1 MCLLSHAK
9 KYIVYTILWQWAAL
23 LSQVLAVFSIAD
35 LLEKV
40 VYQNVTTAAVERTI
54 ITLIFVVIVR
64 FVCERMGA
72 RSSYLACVDVK
83 RILREKIYEKML
95 KLGASYNEQVSSSEV
110 VQVSTEG
117 VEQLETYFGKYLPQ
131 LFYSLIAPVT
141 LFVILSRVSLK
152 ASVILLICVPR
163 TMERRKLWMSDTNK
177 KNMPKSTVQK
187 KMVNESTASYGA
199 AATKKRRSAISIMG
213 SLIGLV
219 KPLLHIMLAA
229 IILGTAGYLCAIFLT
244 ILAGQV
250 IVHGLIAGGT
260 GSVKTIITVMII
272 IAVLRGILHYAE
284 QYCNHFIAFKL
295 LAIIRHKV
303 FAALRKLCPA
313 KLEDRDKG
321 NLISIIT
328 TDIELLEVFYA
339 HTISPIAIAT
349 LTSLIMVIFIGRYH
363 WLTGLLALAAYMIVG
378 IVIPMW
384 NGRRGSQM
392 GMEFRTNFGELNS
405 FVLDSLRGLD
415 ETIQYD
421 QGEKRKEQ
429 MSERSRSLAGM
440 QEKLS
445 KMEGAQRSFTN
456 LVILLASFGMLALTV
471 WLYGKGEIG
480 FEGILTCT
488 IAMMGSFGPVVALSS
503 LSNNL
508 NQTLASGERVL
519 SLLEETPMVEEISE
533 DMHIKMTSENMSAI
547 SNETDDITKNEK
559 NILSGISAGGEMC
572 RGNAFSGAEANNV
585 TFAYENE
592 TILDDYSLKLEPG
605 KIIGIHGASGSG
617 KSTLLKLLM
626 RFWDVNQGSVSVNGE
641 DVRKIPTRHLRDMES
656 YVTQETHL
664 FHDSIANNIAVGSP
678 GASRE
683 AIIEAAKK
691 ASIHDFIMNLPKGYD
706 TEVGELGDTLSGGE
720 KQRIGI
726 ARAFLH
732 DSPLILMDEP
742 TLNLDSLNEG
752 IILKSLREAAEKKT
766 VVLVSHRKST
776 MNIVDTVFEMKD
788 GRIS

>member
-1 MCLLSHAK
+1 
-9 KYIVYTILWQWAAL
+9 
-23 LSQVLAVFSIAD
+23 
-35 LLEKV
+35 
-40 VYQNVTTAAVERTI
+40 
-54 ITLIFVVIVR
+54 
-64 FVCERMGA
+64 
-72 RSSYLACVDVK
+72 
-83 RILREKIYEKML
+83 
-95 KLGASYNEQVSSSEV
+95 
-110 VQVSTEG
+110 
-117 VEQLETYFGKYLPQ
+117 
-131 LFYSLIAPVT
+131 
-141 LFVILSRVSLK
+141 
-152 ASVILLICVPR
+152 
-163 TMERRKLWMSDTNK
+163 MSDTNEK
-177 KNMPKSTVQK
+177 SMQKSTVQK
-187 KMVNESTASYGA
+187 KMVNESIASYGA

-250 IVHGLIAGGT
+250 IVHGLIAGGE
-260 GSVKTIITVMII
+260 GSVKTIITLMLI

-313 KLEDRDKG
+313 KLEGRDKG

-349 LTSLIMVIFIGRYH
+349 LTSLVMVVFIGRYH
-363 WLTGLLALAAYMIVG
+363 WLAGILALIAYLIVG
-378 IVIPMW
+378 VVIPMW
-384 NGRRGSQM
+384 NGKCGSQM

-471 WLYGKGEIG
+471 WLYGKEEIG

-519 SLLEETPMVEEISE
+519 SLLEETPMVEEIPE
-533 DMHIKMTSENMSAI
+533 DMHIKIVSEN
-547 SNETDDITKNEK
+547 
-559 NILSGISAGGEMC
+559 
-572 RGNAFSGAEANNV
+572 FSGAEAKNV

-605 KIIGIHGASGSG
+605 KITGIHGASGSG

-626 RFWDVNQGSVSVNGE
+626 RFWDVNEGSVSVDDE

-691 ASIHDFIMNLPKGYD
+691 ASIHDFIMKLPKGYD

-742 TLNLDSLNEG
+742 TSNLDSLNEG
-752 IILKSLREAAEKKT
+752 IILKSLREATEKKT

>member
-1 MCLLSHAK
+1 
-9 KYIVYTILWQWAAL
+9 
-23 LSQVLAVFSIAD
+23 
-35 LLEKV
+35 
-40 VYQNVTTAAVERTI
+40 
-54 ITLIFVVIVR
+54 
-64 FVCERMGA
+64 
-72 RSSYLACVDVK
+72 
-83 RILREKIYEKML
+83 
-95 KLGASYNEQVSSSEV
+95 
-110 VQVSTEG
+110 
-117 VEQLETYFGKYLPQ
+117 
-131 LFYSLIAPVT
+131 
-141 LFVILSRVSLK
+141 
-152 ASVILLICVPR
+152 
-163 TMERRKLWMSDTNK
+163 MSDTNK
-177 KNMPKSTVQK
+177 KNMQKSTVQK
-187 KMVNESTASYGA
+187 KRVNESTASYGV

-250 IVHGLIAGGT
+250 IVHGVIAGGA
-260 GSVKTIITVMII
+260 GSIKTIITVMII
-272 IAVLRGILHYAE
+272 IAILRGILHYAE

-313 KLEDRDKG
+313 KLEGRDKG

-339 HTISPIAIAT
+339 HTISPIAIAA
-349 LTSLIMVIFIGRYH
+349 LTSLVMVFFIGRYH
-363 WLTGLLALAAYMIVG
+363 WLAGILALAAYLVVG
-378 IVIPMW
+378 VVIPMW

-429 MSERSRSLAGM
+429 MSERSRSLAGT

-445 KMEGAQRSFTN
+445 KMEGTQRSFTN

-471 WLYGKGEIG
+471 WLYGEGEIG

-519 SLLEETPMVEEISE
+519 FLLEETPMVEEIPE
-533 DMHIKMTSENMSAI
+533 DMHIKIVSEN
-547 SNETDDITKNEK
+547 
-559 NILSGISAGGEMC
+559 
-572 RGNAFSGAEANNV
+572 FSGAEAKNV

-605 KIIGIHGASGSG
+605 KITGIHGASGSG

-626 RFWDVNQGSVSVNGE
+626 RFWDVNEGSVSVDGE

-664 FHDSIANNIAVGSP
+664 FHDSIANNIAVGSS

-691 ASIHDFIMNLPKGYD
+691 ASIHDFIMKLPKAYD

-732 DSPLILMDEP
+732 DSLLILMDEP
-742 TLNLDSLNEG
+742 TSNLDSLNEG

>member
-1 MCLLSHAK
+1 
-9 KYIVYTILWQWAAL
+9 
-23 LSQVLAVFSIAD
+23 
-35 LLEKV
+35 
-40 VYQNVTTAAVERTI
+40 
-54 ITLIFVVIVR
+54 
-64 FVCERMGA
+64 
-72 RSSYLACVDVK
+72 
-83 RILREKIYEKML
+83 
-95 KLGASYNEQVSSSEV
+95 
-110 VQVSTEG
+110 
-117 VEQLETYFGKYLPQ
+117 
-131 LFYSLIAPVT
+131 
-141 LFVILSRVSLK
+141 
-152 ASVILLICVPR
+152 
-163 TMERRKLWMSDTNK
+163 MSDTNEK
-177 KNMPKSTVQK
+177 SMQKSTVQK
-187 KMVNESTASYGA
+187 KMVNESIASYGA

-244 ILAGQV
+244 ILAGQL
-250 IVHGLIAGGT
+250 IVHGLIAGGE
-260 GSVKTIITVMII
+260 GSVKTIITLMLI

-313 KLEDRDKG
+313 KLEGRDKG

-349 LTSLIMVIFIGRYH
+349 LTSLVMVVFIGRYH
-363 WLTGLLALAAYMIVG
+363 WLAGILALIAYLIVG
-378 IVIPMW
+378 VVIPMW
-384 NGRRGSQM
+384 NGKCGSQM

-429 MSERSRSLAGM
+429 MSERSRSLAGI

-519 SLLEETPMVEEISE
+519 SLLEETPMVEEIPE
-533 DMHIKMTSENMSAI
+533 DMHVKIVSEN
-547 SNETDDITKNEK
+547 
-559 NILSGISAGGEMC
+559 
-572 RGNAFSGAEANNV
+572 FSGAEAKNV

-592 TILDDYSLKLEPG
+592 TILDDYSLKLESG
-605 KIIGIHGASGSG
+605 KITGIHGASGSG

-626 RFWDVNQGSVSVNGE
+626 RFWDVNQGSVSVDGE

-691 ASIHDFIMNLPKGYD
+691 ASIHDFIMKLPKGYD

-742 TLNLDSLNEG
+742 TSNLDSLNEG
-752 IILKSLREAAEKKT
+752 IILKSLREATEKKT

>member
-1 MCLLSHAK
+1 
-9 KYIVYTILWQWAAL
+9 
-23 LSQVLAVFSIAD
+23 
-35 LLEKV
+35 
-40 VYQNVTTAAVERTI
+40 
-54 ITLIFVVIVR
+54 
-64 FVCERMGA
+64 
-72 RSSYLACVDVK
+72 
-83 RILREKIYEKML
+83 
-95 KLGASYNEQVSSSEV
+95 
-110 VQVSTEG
+110 
-117 VEQLETYFGKYLPQ
+117 
-131 LFYSLIAPVT
+131 
-141 LFVILSRVSLK
+141 
-152 ASVILLICVPR
+152 
-163 TMERRKLWMSDTNK
+163 MSDTNK
-177 KNMPKSTVQK
+177 KSVQKSTVQN
-187 KMVNESTASYGA
+187 KMVNESTASYRA
-199 AATKKRRSAISIMG
+199 VTMKKRRRAISIMG

-250 IVHGLIAGGT
+250 IVHGLIAGGA
-260 GSVKTIITVMII
+260 GSVKTIITVMLI

-313 KLEDRDKG
+313 KLEGRDKG

-349 LTSLIMVIFIGRYH
+349 LTSLVMVVFIGRYH
-363 WLTGLLALAAYMIVG
+363 WLAGILALIAYLIVG
-378 IVIPMW
+378 VVIPMW
-384 NGRRGSQM
+384 NGKCGSQM

-405 FVLDSLRGLD
+405 FVLDSLRGLN

-429 MSERSRSLAGM
+429 MSERSRSLAGI

-471 WLYGKGEIG
+471 WLYGKEEIG

-519 SLLEETPMVEEISE
+519 SLLEETPMVEEISGNVDIRTDSDNE
-533 DMHIKMTSENMSAI
+533 ISNTSIVSEN
-547 SNETDDITKNEK
+547 TDNDIRNQNNGPEKEKYILRVILTGRAKNSVK
-559 NILSGISAGGEMC
+559 
-572 RGNAFSGAEANNV
+572 AFSGAEAQHV

-592 TILDDYSLKLEPG
+592 TILDDYSLKLESG
-605 KIIGIHGASGSG
+605 KITGIHGASGSG

-626 RFWDVNQGSVSVNGE
+626 RFWDVNQGSVSVDGE
-641 DVRKIPTRHLRDMES
+641 DVRKIPTRHLRDMER

-678 GASRE
+678 AASRE

-691 ASIHDFIMNLPKGYD
+691 ASIHDFIMKLPKGYD

-742 TLNLDSLNEG
+742 TSNLDSLNEG
-752 IILKSLREAAEKKT
+752 IILKSLREASEKKT
-766 VVLVSHRKST
+766 VMLVSHRKST

>member
-1 MCLLSHAK
+1 MNEEQNNTTQND
-9 KYIVYTILWQWAAL
+9 VAA
-23 LSQVLAVFSIAD
+23 S
-35 LLEKV
+35 
-40 VYQNVTTAAVERTI
+40 
-54 ITLIFVVIVR
+54 
-64 FVCERMGA
+64 
-72 RSSYLACVDVK
+72 
-83 RILREKIYEKML
+83 
-95 KLGASYNEQVSSSEV
+95 
-110 VQVSTEG
+110 
-117 VEQLETYFGKYLPQ
+117 P
-131 LFYSLIAPVT
+131 
-141 LFVILSRVSLK
+141 
-152 ASVILLICVPR
+152 
-163 TMERRKLWMSDTNK
+163 
-177 KNMPKSTVQK
+177 
-187 KMVNESTASYGA
+187 
-199 AATKKRRSAISIMG
+199 KRRSAIQIMG

-229 IILGTAGYLCAIFLT
+229 IILGTLGYLCAIFLT

-250 IVHGLIAGGT
+250 IVHGLLTGAAGMIVPVDNMWLVST
-260 GSVKTIITVMII
+260 PVKTILTVMIV
-272 IAVLRGILHYAE
+272 IAVLRGILHYVE

-313 KLEDRDKG
+313 KLEGRDKG

-349 LTSLIMVIFIGRYH
+349 LTSMIMVIFIGRYH
-363 WLTGLLALAAYMIVG
+363 WLAGVLAMAAYLIVG
-378 IVIPMW
+378 AAIPMW
-384 NGRRGSQM
+384 NGRRGSQK

-415 ETIQYD
+415 ETIQYG

-429 MSERSRSLAGM
+429 MTERSKNLAGM
-440 QEKLS
+440 QESLS
-445 KMEGAQRSFTN
+445 KMEGSQRSFTN
-456 LVILLASFGMLALTV
+456 MVILLASFGMLALTI
-471 WLYGKGEIG
+471 WLYEKGAIG

-519 SLLEETPMVEEISE
+519 SLLEEIPLVEEIPGDVE
-533 DMHIKMTSENMSAI
+533 TSDAESK
-547 SNETDDITKNEK
+547 EHEFT
-559 NILSGISAGGEMC
+559 
-572 RGNAFSGAEANNV
+572 GAEAENV
-585 TFAYENE
+585 TFAYGEE
-592 TILDDYSLKLEPG
+592 VILDNYSLKLQPG
-605 KIIGIHGASGSG
+605 KITGIHGASGSG

-626 RFWDVNQGSVSVNGE
+626 RFWDVQDGNVSVDGT

-664 FHDSIANNIAVGSP
+664 FHDSIANNIEVAKP

-683 AIIEAAKK
+683 EIMEAAKK
-691 ASIHDFIMNLPKGYD
+691 ASIHDFIMTLPKGYD

-732 DSPLILMDEP
+732 DAPMILMDEP
-742 TLNLDSLNEG
+742 TSNLDSLNEG
-752 IILKSLREAAEKKT
+752 IILKSLKESAEKKT
-766 VVLVSHRKST
+766 IVLVSHRVST
-776 MNIVDTVFEMKD
+776 MNVADVVYEI
-788 GRIS
+788 RRS

>member
-1 MCLLSHAK
+1 
-9 KYIVYTILWQWAAL
+9 
-23 LSQVLAVFSIAD
+23 
-35 LLEKV
+35 
-40 VYQNVTTAAVERTI
+40 
-54 ITLIFVVIVR
+54 
-64 FVCERMGA
+64 
-72 RSSYLACVDVK
+72 
-83 RILREKIYEKML
+83 
-95 KLGASYNEQVSSSEV
+95 
-110 VQVSTEG
+110 
-117 VEQLETYFGKYLPQ
+117 
-131 LFYSLIAPVT
+131 
-141 LFVILSRVSLK
+141 
-152 ASVILLICVPR
+152 
-163 TMERRKLWMSDTNK
+163 MSDMQSNL
-177 KNMPKSTVQK
+177 
-187 KMVNESTASYGA
+187 
-199 AATKKRRSAISIMG
+199 TKKRRSAVSIMG

-219 KPLLHIMLAA
+219 KPLLHIMIAA

-250 IVHGLIAGGT
+250 IVHGILTGEMGAAIAAETTDVALSAQTVGITVKNLWLINT
-260 GSVKTIITVMII
+260 PVKTIIIIMII

-313 KLEDRDKG
+313 KLEGRDKG

-349 LTSLIMVIFIGRYH
+349 LTSLIMIVFIGRYN
-363 WLTGLLALAAYMIVG
+363 WMAGLLALAAYLIVG
-378 IVIPMW
+378 VAIPVW
-384 NGRRGSQM
+384 NGRCGSQV

-415 ETIQYD
+415 ETIQYG
-421 QGEKRKEQ
+421 QGEGRKEQ
-429 MSERSRSLAGM
+429 MSQRSGNLAKMQRSLSK
-440 QEKLS
+440 QEGS
-445 KMEGAQRSFTN
+445 QRSFTN
-456 LVILLASFGMLALTV
+456 MVILLASFGMLALTI
-471 WLYGKGEIG
+471 WLYGRGELG

-519 SLLEETPMVEEISE
+519 SLLEEKLMVEEIPVDVKDDSVN
-533 DMHIKMTSENMSAI
+533 ISENLLGGKA
-547 SNETDDITKNEK
+547 DI
-559 NILSGISAGGEMC
+559 
-572 RGNAFSGAEANNV
+572 FSGAETKNV

-592 TILDDYSLKLEPG
+592 VILDDYSLKLEPG
-605 KIIGIHGASGSG
+605 KITGIHGASGSG

-626 RFWDVNQGSVSVNGE
+626 RFWDVDKGYVSVDGE
-641 DVRKIPTRHLRDMES
+641 DVRKIPTRYLRDMES

-664 FHDSIANNIAVGSP
+664 FHDSIANNIAVGNP
-678 GASRE
+678 GASRDE
-683 AIIEAAKK
+683 IMEAAKK
-691 ASIHDFIMNLPKGYD
+691 ASIHDFIMKLPKGYD

-742 TLNLDSLNEG
+742 TSNLDSLNEG
-752 IILKSLREAAEKKT
+752 IILKSLREASEKKT

-776 MNIVDTVFEMKD
+776 MNIADTVFEMKD